1 MAPAARSRLPCS
13 RAPRFR
19 YRSPPMT
26 LALHQYLQDLASHAD
41 LHGVL
46 GVYADGAAVAEQ
58 ACGHANPAGGRKNAR
73 TPAFAS
79 DP

>member
-1 MAPAARSRLPCS
+1 
-13 RAPRFR
+13 
-19 YRSPPMT
+19 MT

-58 ACGHANPAGGRKNAR
+58 ACGHADLPTAARTPR

>member
-1 MAPAARSRLPCS
+1 
-13 RAPRFR
+13 
-19 YRSPPMT
+19 MT

-58 ACGHANPAGGRKNAR
+58 ACGHADLANGTARTPR

>member
-1 MAPAARSRLPCS
+1 
-13 RAPRFR
+13 
-19 YRSPPMT
+19 MT

-58 ACGHANPAGGRKNAR
+58 ACGHANQPAAARTPR

>member
-1 MAPAARSRLPCS
+1 
-13 RAPRFR
+13 
-19 YRSPPMT
+19 MT
-26 LALHQYLQDLASHAD
+26 LALHQYLQDLAQHAD

-58 ACGHANPAGGRKNAR
+58 AYGHADLASGRRTPR

>member
-1 MAPAARSRLPCS
+1 
-13 RAPRFR
+13 
-19 YRSPPMT
+19 MT

-58 ACGHANPAGGRKNAR
+58 ACGHAPTLPTVPRTPR

>member
-1 MAPAARSRLPCS
+1 
-13 RAPRFR
+13 
-19 YRSPPMT
+19 MT

-58 ACGHANPAGGRKNAR
+58 ACGHANLAGGRKNAP